1 MAAKIIDGKQIAAQ
15 IRAELQK
22 EVEELK
28 SKQGLTPGLA
38 VVLVGENPASQV
50 YMLKE
55 SLSQMPALL
64 QHLAVLIRGFGRV
77 GNIVD
82 LALLNDIKSRQQEF
96 IELAD
101 DARHDALIKRIVGWI
116 DAAEKEINLRN
127 Q

>member
-1 MAAKIIDGKQIAAQ
+1 
-15 IRAELQK
+15 
-22 EVEELK
+22 
-28 SKQGLTPGLA
+28 
-38 VVLVGENPASQV
+38 
-50 YMLKE
+50 
-55 SLSQMPALL
+55 
-64 QHLAVLIRGFGRV
+64 V

-101 DARHDALIKRIVGWI
+101 DARHDARHDALIKRIMGWI